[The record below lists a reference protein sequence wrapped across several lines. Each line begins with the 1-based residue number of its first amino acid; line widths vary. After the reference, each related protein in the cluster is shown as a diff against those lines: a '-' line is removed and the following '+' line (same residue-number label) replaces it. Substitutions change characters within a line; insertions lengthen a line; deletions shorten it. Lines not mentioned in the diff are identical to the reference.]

1 MYLIRDWYLK
11 HTRDSFNSIG
21 KRKRLDFKWANEIS
35 SHFSTEDTQMADRC
49 VRRCSVSLNIKETHK
64 IMMRYQT
71 CLLGWLLFKKKNNKC
86 NWACREIGILVSCRW
101 ECWMVQPLWK
111 TVRRFLKILKA
122 EISHDSA
129 ILLLGI

>member
-35 SHFSTEDTQMADRC
+35 RHFSTEDTQMADRC

-71 CLLGWLLFKKKNNKC
+71 CLLGWLLFKKKITSVIERVERLESLYPVGGNVEWC
-86 NWACREIGILVSCRW
+86 SHYERQYGGS
-101 ECWMVQPLWK
+101 
-111 TVRRFLKILKA
+111 LKY
-122 EISHDSA
+122 
-129 ILLLGI
+129 